1 VSTNGATEMDLV
13 ARVFEREEH
22 SGRVERVRGAVRIA
36 LWAWPAFVL
45 VDCLVVLHVLPGRL
59 WVYLAARGAGLVVVG
74 LAALRLRRNAP
85 PLSRAGLRW
94 LDTAVF
100 ALLCA
105 LVTVTAGEAPPLQSP
120 APLGVCTLL
129 VARAA
134 IMSDDWRYGAL
145 PVGLGAAAYPVTLAL
160 LALLSP
166 ALASQLGSPPALRT
180 LAVTVL
186 FLVGSAAL
194 TLVGGRLVWTLR
206 RQVFESRS
214 IGRYHLKRRIGG
226 GGMGEAWLAD
236 HATLQREVAVKAL
249 RSDMK
254 RDPEA
259 TARFEREVRATA
271 ELRHPNTIRIFDF
284 GVTPDGLCYY
294 AMELLDGCDV
304 ADLIDRDGPLHPDR
318 ARRLIRQAAQALAEA
333 HHRGIVHR
341 DLKPENLFVARFP
354 SDPREYV
361 KVLDFGLARFG
372 HDEDAGQITQDGF
385 AVGTPLYMPPEVLRG
400 ETADARSDIYALGG
414 VLYAMLAGTPPFR
427 NRTMRGILVAHA
439 EEKPPPLAPQMRWP
453 LPADLEAIV
462 THCLEKDP
470 ARRYSSATD
479 FLAALGPDADDADE
493 RDDREAREP
502 ARPPSSRV
510 RPERAD
516 TVVEPPQPRGPTGR

>member
-1 VSTNGATEMDLV
+1 MDLV

-22 SGRVERVRGAVRIA
+22 AGRVERVRGALRVA
-36 LWAWPAFVL
+36 LFAWPAFVL
-45 VDCLVVLHVLPGRL
+45 VDCLLVLQALPGRL
-59 WVYLAARGAGLVVVG
+59 WVYLAARGVGLVAIGLGVV
-74 LAALRLRRNAP
+74 RLRRGAP
-85 PLSRAGLRW
+85 PLSRGGLRW
-94 LDTAVF
+94 LDAGVYT
-100 ALLCA
+100 LLCV
-105 LVTVTAGEAPPLQSP
+105 LVSITAAEVPLMQGP
-120 APLGVCTLL
+120 APLGVATLL

-134 IMSDDWRYGAL
+134 IMSDDWRYAVL
-145 PVGLGAAAYPVTLAL
+145 PVGLGVAAYPITVTL
-160 LALLSP
+160 LALGSP
-166 ALASQLGSPPALRT
+166 ALASQLVGRQATGT
-180 LAVTVL
+180 LIVTNL
-186 FLVGSAAL
+186 FLFGAAAL
-194 TLVGGRLVWTLR
+194 TLVGGHMLWTLR

-226 GGMGEAWLAD
+226 GGMGEVWLAD

-294 AMELLDGCDV
+294 AMELLEGCDV
-304 ADLIDRDGPLHPDR
+304 ADLIDRDGPLHPAR

-341 DLKPENLFVARFP
+341 DVKPENLFVARFP

-372 HDEDAGQITQDGF
+372 RDEGAGQITQDGF

-400 ETADARSDIYALGG
+400 DPADARSDIYALGG
-414 VLYAMLAGTPPFR
+414 VLYAMLAGQPPFR
-427 NRTMRGILVAHA
+427 NPSMRGLLVAHA
-439 EEKPPPLAPQMRWP
+439 EQAPPPLAPQMRWA
-453 LPADLEAIV
+453 LPADLDAV
-462 THCLEKDP
+462 VARCLEKDP
-470 ARRYSSATD
+470 ARRYASAAE
-479 FLAALGPDADDADE
+479 FIAALEPDGAGPG
-493 RDDREAREP
+493 ARSE
-502 ARPPSSRV
+502 
-510 RPERAD
+510 E
-516 TVVEPPQPRGPTGR
+516 

>member
-1 VSTNGATEMDLV
+1 MDLV

-45 VDCLVVLHVLPGRL
+45 VDLLALLDVLPGRL
-59 WVYLAARGAGLVVVG
+59 WVYLVARGAGLAVVG
-74 LAALRLRRNAP
+74 LALLRLRRDAA

-105 LVTVTAGEAPPLQSP
+105 LVSVTAGEASPLQSP

-134 IMSDDWRYGAL
+134 IMSDDWRYGLL
-145 PVGLGAAAYPVTLAL
+145 PVGLGVLAYPVTLGLVAL
-160 LALLSP
+160 VSP
-166 ALASQLGSPPALRT
+166 ALAAHLSTPPALRG
-180 LAVTVL
+180 LVVTVV
-186 FLVGSAAL
+186 FLVGSGAL
-194 TLVGGRLVWTLR
+194 TLVGGHLVWTLR
-206 RQVFESRS
+206 RQVFEARS

-226 GGMGEAWLAD
+226 GGMGEVWLAD

-249 RSDMK
+249 RSDLK

-294 AMELLDGCDV
+294 AMELLEGGDV
-304 ADLIDRDGPLHPDR
+304 ADLIDRDGPFHPAR
-318 ARRLIRQAAQALAEA
+318 ARRLIRQAGQALAEA

-354 SDPREYV
+354 GDPREYV

-372 HDEDAGQITQDGF
+372 QGEEAGQLTQDGY

-400 ETADARSDIYALGG
+400 EVADARADIYSLGG
-414 VLYAMLAGTPPFR
+414 VLYAMLAGRPPFR
-427 NRTMRGILVAHA
+427 NRTLRGILVAQA
-439 EEKPPPLAPQMRWP
+439 EEIPPPLAPQMSLP
-453 LPADLEAIV
+453 LPPDLEAVIAR
-462 THCLEKDP
+462 CLEKDP
-470 ARRYSSATD
+470 ELRFASAAE
-479 FLAALGPDADDADE
+479 FVAALGPDE
-493 RDDREAREP
+493 EGGEP
-502 ARPPSSRV
+502 VAHATGAGTRPPSARI
-510 RPERAD
+510 RPEGSD
-516 TVVEPPQPRGPTGR
+516 TVVEPPRTPRPTGR